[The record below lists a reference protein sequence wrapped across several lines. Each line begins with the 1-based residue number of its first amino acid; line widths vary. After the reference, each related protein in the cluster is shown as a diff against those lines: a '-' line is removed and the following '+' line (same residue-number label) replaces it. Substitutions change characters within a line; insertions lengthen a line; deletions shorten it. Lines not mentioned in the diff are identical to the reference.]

1 MHIVGSQERLTNEF
15 SPVSYLILLH
25 GSGMLRDSLQV
36 EGETNCKGQTCQAVQ
51 RKPRLLIFF
60 KEFRLVL
67 F

>member
-51 RKPRLLIFF
+51 RETRVVIFF
-60 KEFRLVL
+60 
-67 F
+67 